1 MKKILYIIALM
12 GIATIVFNSCTK
24 DLDTTPIDPDDITSA
39 AVFDD
44 PASYT
49 NFMAKCYAGL
59 ALGGQEGGDGKPD
72 VAGIDG
78 GFSQYLRQYWYHQE
92 LSTDEALIA
101 WDDATI
107 KDFHYQQWGS
117 GDTFIA
123 AMYYRLFYQISM
135 TNEFLRQTTDA
146 LLNER
151 GVPDDIKAKVKF
163 YRLEARFLRAL
174 SYWHGLDLFGS
185 IPFVT
190 ESDPVGAPSFYP
202 PQISKADLFAFIEKE
217 LKEIEVE
224 MKDPRTNEYGRA
236 DKAAAWML
244 LAKLY
249 LNAEVYI
256 NEPKFTECITY
267 CNKIFSSSYAL
278 APTFQQVFWA
288 NNDMI
293 PETMQEIIFPI
304 RYSGE
309 YSNTWGG
316 TTFIIHAGV
325 GGEMVG
331 SDYGIDDGWGG
342 TRVTPEFYNKFD
354 DVENDIRATFFSE
367 GQTLSID
374 NVGDFSN
381 GYAYPKFVN
390 YSIENGTKV
399 NGYSLTFPDT
409 DFPMFRVADTYLMYA
424 EAVVRGGA
432 GGSATDATI
441 KVNELRTRANVPVI
455 NDGDLT
461 LDWILDE
468 RARELAWE
476 GHRRTDLIRHH
487 KFTESTYVWEW
498 KGNTKQGRSTDSKF
512 NLYPLPESDVN
523 ANPNLKQNPDY

>member
-1 MKKILYIIALM
+1 MKKLIYIFALI
-12 GIATIVFNSCTK
+12 GVTTLVFNACTK
-24 DLDTTPIDPDDITSA
+24 DLDTTPIDPDEITSA
-39 AVFDD
+39 DVFDD

-59 ALGGQEGGDGKPD
+59 AVGGQHGGDGEAD

-92 LSTDEALIA
+92 LSTDEALIS

-107 KDFHYQQWGS
+107 KDFHYQQWGT

-123 AMYYRLFYQISM
+123 AMYYRLFYQISL
-135 TNEFLRQTTDA
+135 TNEFLRQTTDD

-151 GVPDDIKAKVKF
+151 GVPADIKAEVQF

-190 ESDPVGAPSFYP
+190 ESDPVGAAGFYP
-202 PQISKADLFAFIEKE
+202 PQISKADLFAFIESE
-217 LKEIEVE
+217 LKAIEVE
-224 MKDPRTNEYGRA
+224 MKEPRSNEYGRA
-236 DKAAAWML
+236 DKAAAWMV

-249 LNAEVYI
+249 MNAEVYI
-256 NEPKFTECITY
+256 GQPKYTECLTY
-267 CNKIFSSSYAL
+267 CNKIIASSYTL

-288 NNDMI
+288 NNDQET
-293 PETMQEIIFPI
+293 ETMQEIIFPI
-304 RYSGE
+304 RYGGE
-309 YSNTWGG
+309 HTQTWGG
-316 TTFIIHAGV
+316 TTFIIHAGI
-325 GGEMVG
+325 GGDMAG
-331 SDYGIDDGWGG
+331 SDYGVDDGWGG

-354 DVENDIRATFFSE
+354 DVDNDVRATFFTE
-367 GQTLSID
+367 GQTLSIQ
-374 NVGDFSN
+374 NVGNFTD

-390 YSIENGTKV
+390 YSMINDEKV

-409 DFPMFRVADTYLMYA
+409 DFPMFRVADVYLMYA
-424 EAVVRGGA
+424 EAVLRGG
-432 GGSATDATI
+432 GGGNLGEATTF
-441 KVNELRTRANVPVI
+441 VNELRTRANVSTI

-476 GHRRTDLIRHH
+476 CHRRTDLIRYER
-487 KFTESTYVWEW
+487 FSQSSYVWEW
-498 KGNTKQGRSTDSKF
+498 KGNTQQGRSTDIKF
-512 NLYPLPESDVN
+512 NLYPLPDSDVN
-523 ANPNLKQNPDY
+523 ANPNLQQNAGY